1 MNIHAKTETMSK
13 IILKRHY
20 LNKRLRSKNRKLYNS
35 FQQIKIETLYVLKII
50 YQIKKKVTK

>member
-50 YQIKKKVTK
+50 YQIKKKITK